1 MNSLEYFLFLPLLS
15 TVSYFQFP
23 WIVISHQ
30 QLTEIMFIRY
40 SFWASIKS
48 PSSFGSAIY
57 CPQFKPSSYQP
68 KVSCQ
73 LEYVLGVGLGVPF
86 GLLFPRRKAASGIM
100 AFDPSSSTSSIR
112 LHRPQSTAFSNLR
125 IFVSESNERKQTYV
139 LAPTGAGRDRRTS
152 QSACTYSS
160 VTSRRM

>member
-1 MNSLEYFLFLPLLS
+1 MGYYVGNLFGRNLGRLSGMANSLVYFLFLPLLS

-30 QLTEIMFIRY
+30 QLTEIMFVRY
-40 SFWASIKS
+40 SFWASSWNLLIKS
-48 PSSFGSAIY
+48 QSSFGSAIY
-57 CPQFKPSSYQP
+57 CPAQFKPSSYQP

-73 LEYVLGVGLGVPF
+73 LEYVLSVGLGVPF

-112 LHRPQSTAFSNLR
+112 LHRPQSIRFL
-125 IFVSESNERKQTYV
+125 
-139 LAPTGAGRDRRTS
+139 
-152 QSACTYSS
+152 
-160 VTSRRM
+160 